1 VSGSEA
7 IEKRART
14 LFGEVDWSAAGGVIH
29 VVAIAEAPRVVLA
42 IGAHS
47 PVSATDRFV
56 LGFVRARS
64 DAIVTTG
71 AILRSEPELVHRF
84 SEDPDEEQALADW
97 RLLTL
102 GGSSAPELI
111 VLSRSGELSAAH
123 PAIRFASSGFVW
135 TSERGRAR
143 LGARL
148 GALEVV
154 VADQTGV
161 AGSGTNVA
169 RALAFARSRS
179 GIETLALE
187 AGPNTAHRLYLRSEE
202 LDVEG
207 DREGS
212 GNSKEVLGPGV
223 DELILSRFGGR
234 LDPRAIGPRFIAQEQ
249 IDALFSQP
257 LSEVRVEEASGP
269 WRFERYRRCE

>member
-7 IEKRART
+7 IEERART

-42 IGAHS
+42 IGPHWPA
-47 PVSATDRFV
+47 SATDRFV

-84 SEDPDEEQALADW
+84 SEDPGEDEALTVW
-97 RLLTL
+97 RFRTF
-102 GGSSAPELI
+102 GRSRAPELI
-111 VLSRSGELSAAH
+111 VLSRSGELPALH
-123 PAIRFASSGFVW
+123 PAIRFASGGFVW
-135 TSERGRAR
+135 TSERGRER

-154 VADQTGV
+154 VADPTGMDD
-161 AGSGTNVA
+161 SGTEVA
-169 RALAFARSRS
+169 RALAFARSRR
-179 GIETLALE
+179 GIETLAVE
-187 AGPNTAHRLYLRSEE
+187 AGPSTAQMLYPRSDDR
-202 LDVEG
+202 DVEG
-207 DREGS
+207 DRGGRGNLEGAA
-212 GNSKEVLGPGV
+212 GLGV

-257 LSEVRVEEASGP
+257 LGEVRIEEASGP
-269 WRFERYRRCE
+269 WRFERYRRRE

>member
-1 VSGSEA
+1 MSGSET
-7 IEKRART
+7 IEERART

-42 IGAHS
+42 IGPHS
-47 PVSATDRFV
+47 PASATDRLV

-71 AILRSEPELVHRF
+71 AILRSESELVHRF
-84 SEDPDEEQALADW
+84 SEDPSEEEALADW
-97 RLLTL
+97 RLRTF
-102 GGSSAPELI
+102 GGSRAPELI
-111 VLSRSGELSAAH
+111 VLSRSGELPPTH
-123 PAIRFASSGFVW
+123 PAIRFASGGFVW

-154 VADQTGV
+154 VADPSGPD
-161 AGSGTNVA
+161 GSATDLG

-179 GIETLALE
+179 GIETLAIE
-187 AGPNTAHRLYLRSEE
+187 AGPSTAHGLYFRSEDR
-202 LDVEG
+202 DVVG
-207 DREGS
+207 DAGGTRKLE
-212 GNSKEVLGPGV
+212 EAQWVGV

-234 LDPRAIGPRFIAQEQ
+234 LDPRAIGPGFIAQEQ
-249 IDALFSQP
+249 IDALFSRP
-257 LSEVRVEEASGP
+257 LSEARVEEASGP
-269 WRFERYRRCE
+269 WRFERYRRRE